1 MVYDPARMT
10 TISFAIGLLL
20 APTFAPACPSGPS
33 SQDGQSGIPAAQAA
47 DLARTEAV
55 ASFVGAVFGRLDES
69 FRETGDPLS
78 EETASEIIGDD
89 GLGAKRPASREPL
102 REARGAFEVR
112 DFAEIALELE
122 EGTGPTDT
130 ADDLRDAFRALED
143 ELGGRPTRG
152 VEFAIK
158 KVTPVA
164 VHANQFEVR
173 ARVRAVRL
181 VEGAPSREVFARWT
195 SRWRVDGD
203 DRELIAISPS
213 IIRTAGTA
221 GAGFVDVTESVLT
234 DPKVA
239 LLGPSVMDLRRNLD
253 AAIDVGILGHHGVTV
268 ADVNGDGI
276 DDLYLCQPGGIPN
289 QLWIR
294 AADGTATEVAA
305 AGGLDFLDATTS
317 ALFVDLDGDGDRD
330 VALSLASGVR
340 VLARTPSAYVET
352 ARFDRNSVTGL
363 SAADVDGDGLLDLY
377 VCAYANPYEGG
388 VFPEPYHDAENGQA
402 NVLLVNRTEKRDE
415 ISFADETAERGL
427 ADGATR
433 FSFAATFED
442 IEADGDIDL
451 YVANDFGRNA
461 LYVNDGTGHFVDRAD
476 DAGVVDVAAGMGA
489 AFADFDRDGHV
500 DLYVSNME
508 SSAGRRVTAGDGFRP
523 DVDGVSRAL
532 LRRHAKGNTLYL
544 GRGDGTFVETDAAE
558 AGRWAWGG
566 LPLDIDADGAL
577 DIFVPNGFVT
587 GAKPDAPDL

>member
-10 TISFAIGLLL
+10 LT
-20 APTFAPACPSGPS
+20 
-33 SQDGQSGIPAAQAA
+33 IPAIALTLVPCSVDLAQEGQADLPTVQA
-47 DLARTEAV
+47 IDLARTEAV
-55 ASFVGAVFGRLDES
+55 ASYVGAVFGRLDGA
-69 FRETGDPLS
+69 FREHGDPLS
-78 EETASEIIGDD
+78 ADAGAEILGER
-89 GLGAKRPASREPL
+89 GRGAKGPGA
-102 REARGAFEVR
+102 REAVREHTGPFTVR
-112 DFAEIALELE
+112 DFDEVALELE
-122 EGTGPTDT
+122 EGTGPLDT
-130 ADDLRDAFRALED
+130 EDDLRGAFDALERA
-143 ELGGRPTRG
+143 LGGRPTRG

-158 KVTPVA
+158 RVMPVA
-164 VHANQFEVR
+164 GKGNLFDVR

-181 VEGAPSREVFARWT
+181 ADGGPRREVFARWT
-195 SRWRVDGD
+195 SRWHVDGD
-203 DRELIAISPS
+203 DRELVAIVSS
-213 IIRTAGTA
+213 AIRTVGFDGT
-221 GAGFVDVTESVLT
+221 GFVDVTQSVLK

-289 QLWIR
+289 QLWVR
-294 AADGTATEVAA
+294 AADGTATEVAG
-305 AGGLDFLDATTS
+305 AGGLDILDATTS
-317 ALFVDLDGDGDRD
+317 ALFVDFDGDGDRD
-330 VALSLASGVR
+330 VALTIAGGVR
-340 VLARTPSAYVET
+340 VFARTRTTYVET
-352 ARFDRNSVTGL
+352 ARFDRSSVTGL

-388 VFPEPYHDAENGQA
+388 VFPEPYHDAENGQE
-402 NVLLVNRTEKRDE
+402 NVLLVNRTTKRNE
-415 ISFADETAERGL
+415 IAFADETTERGL
-427 ADGATR
+427 DDGAAR

-461 LYVNDGTGHFVDRAD
+461 LYVNDGSGHFTDRAEE
-476 DAGVVDVAAGMGA
+476 AGVVDIAAGMGA
-489 AFADFDRDGHV
+489 AFADFDGDGHV

-508 SSAGRRVTAGDGFRP
+508 SSAGRRVTAGDAFRP

-544 GRGDGTFVETDAAE
+544 GRGDGTFIETNEAE
-558 AGRWAWGG
+558 AGRWAWGA